1 MNQITTITM
10 GKYMECGFRAFAIIN
25 CKNYMYVLKW
35 HGTANLGTPIRYAD
49 KKKVFTSNFG
59 APTNLATQTD
69 KGKKER
75 SVFTWNWHSTAVNR
89 RGPGGGLPSDSRP
102 STLHGHA
109 HGVFMCMSWLCI
121 KRTGRT
127 KGGVWA
133 TTIFRQKREY
143 IFSFLLPLFLY
154 VFFCI
159 FFFLSAPF
167 PAPFLMT
174 KKCVLQSY

>member
-1 MNQITTITM
+1 MLTRKRSSPQIL
-10 GKYMECGFRAFAIIN
+10 A
-25 CKNYMYVLKW
+25 
-35 HGTANLGTPIRYAD
+35 P
-49 KKKVFTSNFG
+49 
-59 APTNLATQTD
+59 PTNLATQTD

-133 TTIFRQKREY
+133 TTILRQKREY

-154 VFFCI
+154 VFFLY
-159 FFFLSAPF
+159 FFFLVSSISSSFPYDEKMCFAIILSKNTRRYINTLHSA
-167 PAPFLMT
+167 
-174 KKCVLQSY
+174 VWQNY